1 MTSKQEP
8 APPTETTD
16 TQPPPQAA
24 LPVPAVGAKAP
35 SSAQLPIP
43 NPNAKPTIVT
53 FLRHCGCP
61 FAEKSFRHFRYL
73 ANRHPEANFVA
84 VSHCTQEA
92 TDEWVVHVGGAW
104 DVQVIVDTEREL
116 YALWG
121 VGRSSTWHL
130 LNPWTVYKGVRMV
143 AQEGQL
149 VGGTSG
155 DRWQMAGSFAV
166 DGEGTVRWVRLAKTA
181 DDLPEFKDGLVAVN
195 VKVKKGE
202 AHD

>member
-1 MTSKQEP
+1 MTSKPESAP
-8 APPTETTD
+8 ETATADTAPPHTET
-16 TQPPPQAA
+16 

-35 SSAQLPIP
+35 SSAKLTLP
-43 NPNAKPTIVT
+43 NPNAKPTIIT

-73 ANRHPEANFVA
+73 ANHHPEANFVA
-84 VSHCTQEA
+84 VSHCTQAA
-92 TDEWVVHVGGAW
+92 TDEWIVHVGGAW
-104 DVQVIVDTEREL
+104 DVEVIVDTEREL
-116 YALWG
+116 YAQWG
-121 VGRSSTWHL
+121 VGRSNTWHL
-130 LNPWTVYKGVRMV
+130 LNPWTVYKGVRIV

-149 VGGTSG
+149 VSGSSG

-181 DDLPEFKDGLVAVN
+181 DDMAEFKDGLVAVN
-195 VKVKKGE
+195 IKVKRSE